1 MAKEQRTGRAQ
12 VKRPIGF
19 IVEWTKTGFTAYS
32 KDHPVVTTGET
43 LQEVKRNIV
52 EAMNLLLEDEGTP
65 THKAPAAKSIR
76 VTTKDIALNM
86 DMRHFFKKYSIL
98 NAKELAARIDMH
110 QSLLSQYVS
119 GTKMPSEEQTRK
131 IIRGIRKVAKE
142 LSAVSLVARH

>member
-12 VKRPIGF
+12 VKKPIGF
-19 IVEWTKTGFTAYS
+19 IVEWTKTGFSAYS
-32 KDHPVVTTGET
+32 KEHPVVTTGET
-43 LQEVKRNIV
+43 LQELKRNIV
-52 EAMNLLLEDEGTP
+52 EAMNLLLEDEGL
-65 THKAPAAKSIR
+65 R
-76 VTTKDIALNM
+76 VTSKDIALNM

-110 QSLLSQYVS
+110 HTLLSQYVS

-131 IIRGIRKVAKE
+131 IIMGIRKVAKE